1 MLKHEAMTT
10 YGHNKNKQKSQA
22 ENELTIAKE
31 FENMSVKTGDEGS
44 ESEYTGSMKSGTYK
58 TFQTFASDW
67 SQCSN
72 ISFSK

>member
-1 MLKHEAMTT
+1 MMT
-10 YGHNKNKQKSQA
+10 YGHNKDKQKSQS
-22 ENELTIAKE
+22 EHELTIAKE

-44 ESEYTGSMKSGTYK
+44 ESEYTESLKSGTFK